1 MRCVDC
7 PSGLDRAEAG
17 HGAQMRA
24 VDRVGDRIGRAIIGG
39 DPLAIDE
46 RVLFEQGLVSDP
58 HGAGVY
64 TGGR

>member
-1 MRCVDC
+1 
-7 PSGLDRAEAG
+7 
-17 HGAQMRA
+17 MRA